1 MMSEGKR
8 YKNNIGIEYI
18 KTLSTLSF
26 FGKARPIS
34 ASFLIRTSGK
44 EYHSQAGSTRKGKKV
59 LHWILSECIF
69 FAGVMCVFGWWVC
82 RRVCVFGYFWLFW
95 LFLVIIGYF
104 GYFWLFLVIFGY
116 FEIRQKIT

>member
-8 YKNNIGIEYI
+8 YKNNVGIEYI
-18 KTLSTLSF
+18 KTLSFL

-34 ASFLIRTSGK
+34 ASFLVRTSGK

-82 RRVCVFGYFWLFW
+82 RRVCVFGY
-95 LFLVIIGYF
+95 LVF
-104 GYFWLFLVIFGY
+104 GGWVDGGEEGLSGLLL
-116 FEIRQKIT
+116 RLTNRTH